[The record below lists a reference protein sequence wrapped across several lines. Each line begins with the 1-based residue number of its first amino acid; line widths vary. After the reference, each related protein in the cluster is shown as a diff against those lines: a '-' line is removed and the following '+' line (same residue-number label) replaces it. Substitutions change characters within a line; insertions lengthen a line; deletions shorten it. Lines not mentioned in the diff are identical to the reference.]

1 MIKFGWIGGHSDASS
16 GAPQPFIPHKF
27 EVSVIA
33 DAVGTLNSRQHE
45 YGIHFAFDVDSRSL
59 GQSCFTAH
67 HPRCR
72 ETIVKES
79 PLEARYVLSRF

>member
-1 MIKFGWIGGHSDASS
+1 MIKFGWIGGHSDASI
-16 GAPQPFIPHKF
+16 GAPFIPHKF

-33 DAVGTLNSRQHE
+33 DAVDTLNSRQHE
-45 YGIHFAFDVDSRSL
+45 YGIHFAFGVDSRSL